1 MVDLGQSGIR
11 NPVTLSIILT
21 FSSNQKHRFILQKLK
36 AELKNFSSSYTIA
49 MSKGNIFA
57 KKMDFYL
64 KVYFLKL
71 HICTCLRTKFQIW
84 SIILTSFRQDEGDY
98 LQETAFV

>member
-1 MVDLGQSGIR
+1 
-11 NPVTLSIILT
+11 
-21 FSSNQKHRFILQKLK
+21 
-36 AELKNFSSSYTIA
+36 